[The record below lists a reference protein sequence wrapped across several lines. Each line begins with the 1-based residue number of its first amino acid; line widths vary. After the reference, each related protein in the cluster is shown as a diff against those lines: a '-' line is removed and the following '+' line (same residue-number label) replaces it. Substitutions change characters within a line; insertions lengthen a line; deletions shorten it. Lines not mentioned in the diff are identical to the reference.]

1 MYTCDQCGYNTES
14 NARFTRHLNRKTK
27 CAPVKRSANATTV
40 EPASAS
46 TALTTEPYISVKDN
60 TITTVVNNVTT
71 NTTINNKIKL
81 KFGDLIVDLEDVPN
95 PVIRARIQKFVD
107 DMMVKHQIRQII
119 ENNFSHNFFNG
130 NQNFEMNFD

>member
-1 MYTCDQCGYNTES
+1 MYTCEQCAYSTES

-27 CAPVKRSANATTV
+27 CGPSRVNAQPLAVNTA
-40 EPASAS
+40 EPCV
-46 TALTTEPYISVKDN
+46 TVKDN

-107 DMMVKHQIRQII
+107 DMMIKHQIKQII
-119 ENNFSHNFFNG
+119 ENNFSHHFGNG
-130 NQNFEMNFD
+130 GDQTFEMNFD

>member
-1 MYTCDQCGYNTES
+1 MYTCEQCGYNTDS

-27 CAPVKRSANATTV
+27 CAPSPVKSPAAATT
-40 EPASAS
+40 S
-46 TALTTEPYISVKDN
+46 TTLTTEPYISVQDN
-60 TITTVVNNVTT
+60 TITTIVDNVTT

-107 DMMVKHQIRQII
+107 DTMLKHQIRQII
-119 ENNFSHNFFNG
+119 ENNFAHNSVNG
-130 NQNFEMNFD
+130 DQTFEMNFD

>member
-1 MYTCDQCGYNTES
+1 MYTCEQCGYNTNS
-14 NARFTRHLNRKTK
+14 NARFTRHLNRKTRCVPMK
-27 CAPVKRSANATTV
+27 NATPTN
-40 EPASAS
+40 EPATVS

-107 DMMVKHQIRQII
+107 DMMLKHQIRQII

-130 NQNFEMNFD
+130 DQNFEMNFD

>member
-1 MYTCDQCGYNTES
+1 MYTCEQCGYNTES
-14 NARFTRHLNRKTK
+14 NARFTRHLNRKTR
-27 CAPVKRSANATTV
+27 CGPSRVNTA
-40 EPASAS
+40 EPCV
-46 TALTTEPYISVKDN
+46 TVKDN

-107 DMMVKHQIRQII
+107 DMMIKHQIKQII
-119 ENNFSHNFFNG
+119 ENNFSHHFG
-130 NQNFEMNFD
+130 NRGDQTFEMNFD